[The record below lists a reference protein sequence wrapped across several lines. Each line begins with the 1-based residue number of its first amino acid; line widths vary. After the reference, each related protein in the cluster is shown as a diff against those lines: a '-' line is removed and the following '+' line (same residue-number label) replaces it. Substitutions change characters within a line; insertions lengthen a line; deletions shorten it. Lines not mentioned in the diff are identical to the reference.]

1 MGTLIKI
8 KLTSL
13 VVSDY
18 EQQLLFMSII
28 IIKNAHGNLNIQFYI
43 LNMLYILIL
52 IYIIAEA

>member
-28 IIKNAHGNLNIQFYI
+28 IIKNAHGNLNIKFYI